1 MGTRRPLNRERER
14 PTQNA
19 RIPFRSTFGFAVN
32 GTTTAVLH
40 TSLYAHSQFLGLLIG
55 EAERL

>member
-1 MGTRRPLNRERER
+1 MGTRRPLIPRER

-32 GTTTAVLH
+32 GTTTSH
-40 TSLYAHSQFLGLLIG
+40 FSLYAHSQFLGLLIG